1 MVRRNTHGTGETK
14 ADVESETI
22 KVDPKEDLTGGSNKR
37 AFASDHLL
45 SFVERIERLTEEHQ
59 AIGEDR
65 TEVFSEAKSMG
76 FDAKILRKVIAR
88 RKLPADERQE
98 QDAIEELYEDA
109 IREAEQRAF
118 KASQDA
124 GK

>member
-1 MVRRNTHGTGETK
+1 MVRRTKGTGETQ
-14 ADVESETI
+14 ADVDREVV
-22 KVDPKEDLTGGSNKR
+22 KVAPKEDLAAGNNKR

-45 SFVERIERLTEEHQ
+45 SFVERVERLSEE
-59 AIGEDR
+59 ITTLGEDR